1 MVPMTRVIVL
11 AAPLAGAVAILTGAA
26 GLLPAVQAVTIGVGV
41 ASAGYS
47 WLLFRGRR
55 SCRPARFLGAGVLI
69 SGLSTVGAGL
79 AHGLAPHAMAGDVPL
94 PAEIPLVGLFF
105 TAGMYLLGMLTS
117 KGAAQTGTGRLRR
130 CLDAVGIGVC
140 AFFVVWLLLFTQH

>member
-1 MVPMTRVIVL
+1 MVPMTRVL
-11 AAPLAGAVAILTGAA
+11 ALATPIAGAVAVLAGVA

-47 WLLFRGRR
+47 WLLFHDRR
-55 SCRPARFLGAGVLI
+55 PCRPASFLGAGVLI

-79 AHGLAPHAMAGDVPL
+79 AHGLAPYAKAVDVPL

-105 TAGMYLLGMLTS
+105 TAGMYLLGLLTRR
-117 KGAAQTGTGRLRR
+117 GA
-130 CLDAVGIGVC
+130 
-140 AFFVVWLLLFTQH
+140 